1 MKQTNQSTAVS
12 RRDSIGSVSSRSH
25 GRRRLLALSFLTI
38 APLLMCACAKQ
49 DTAGQS
55 TVNATSTTITE
66 KTMKTENRTIRL
78 AIGGTDYT
86 ATLADTDAARL
97 LAERLPM
104 RLSMTELNGNEKYAN
119 LDKPLPTKTEK
130 VRRIE
135 AGDVMLWGD
144 NCLVVFYKSFD
155 TPYSYT
161 RIGRISD
168 AKGLAKSLGNG
179 DAEVVFQRN
188 ENVGS
193 ANKGETATAEFY
205 NYTLLSQTGETVKMD
220 RFKGKVVLIVN
231 TATACGFTPQYEPLE
246 KIYRKLHAKG
256 LEIIDIPCNQF
267 GSQAP
272 GTDEEIHTFC
282 TLNYNTT
289 FPQMKKSDV
298 NGEHQLPLY
307 AYLKSQ
313 KGFNGFGE
321 GKMADLMR
329 GHLAKINPGYENSS
343 DIKWNFTKF
352 VIDRAGNVV
361 ARFEPTADME
371 AVKAFIMKEIQK

>member
-1 MKQTNQSTAVS
+1 
-12 RRDSIGSVSSRSH
+12 
-25 GRRRLLALSFLTI
+25 
-38 APLLMCACAKQ
+38 
-49 DTAGQS
+49 
-55 TVNATSTTITE
+55 
-66 KTMKTENRTIRL
+66 MKTENKTIRL

-161 RIGRISD
+161 RIGHISD
-168 AKGLAKSLGNG
+168 INGLAKSLGNG
-179 DAEVVFQRN
+179 NAEVVFQRN
-188 ENVGS
+188 ENVDS
-193 ANKGETATAEFY
+193 MNKGETAMAEFY

-246 KIYRKLHAKG
+246 KIYRELHDKG

-352 VIDRAGNVV
+352 VIDRSGNVV